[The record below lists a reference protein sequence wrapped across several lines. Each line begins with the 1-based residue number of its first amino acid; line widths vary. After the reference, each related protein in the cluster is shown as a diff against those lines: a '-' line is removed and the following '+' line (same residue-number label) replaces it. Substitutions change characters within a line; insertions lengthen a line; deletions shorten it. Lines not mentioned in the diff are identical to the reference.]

1 MKGPPGA
8 KRLADGRELKELS
21 FAEKEKWDLV
31 QNQNQRDGK
40 DREEKISA
48 TPSGEDGE
56 RAKANSSEGIIRRA
70 LPTPPASKKCNW
82 GILGFGAGKSTS
94 GSKKSGTS
102 NSNWAAP
109 NSPGFTNK
117 EITSE
122 AKIAADKQPLTTR
135 PPTPTTIT
143 PTLTTTRPTTTKPPK
158 LPEKVKKPTANLSGV
173 ATDTVDLGSRQ
184 TMKKTGE
191 TGKGGIQASE
201 EKQTTSEQSS
211 SSVATQ
217 PTPPP
222 RKRRLSGQR

>member
-8 KRLADGRELKELS
+8 KRVPDGRELKELS

-56 RAKANSSEGIIRRA
+56 RAKANSSDVIIRRA

-82 GILGFGAGKSTS
+82 GILGFGAGK
-94 GSKKSGTS
+94 SKKSGTS